1 MAVGLGVGIPMV
13 VAGIGFFVYFL
24 RRRRNDAG
32 TEQQPHVG
40 PGATLGDGCLDE
52 KSKDSKSE
60 AYGFHGKAE
69 LPGESTEMKGDGI
82 SQDSAQG
89 KVGGDGVYE
98 LAG

>member
-1 MAVGLGVGIPMV
+1 MAVGLGVGIPLV

-24 RRRRNDAG
+24 QRRRNDAG

-40 PGATLGDGCLDE
+40 PGALGDGCLDE

-69 LPGESTEMKGDGI
+69 VPGESTEMKGDGI